1 MRGVPGAPNAVQAA
15 AAHWAG
21 TATQDLNATDST
33 RKLIMKSGLY
43 LGRWFGIDVIVHWT
57 FLLMVALLMAAQLL
71 TGASWASVAGSTTLL
86 MAVFLCVLMHEFG
99 HALTARAFGIR
110 TQDITLLP
118 IGGLARLERIPENP
132 WQEFWFAVAGPAVNV
147 AIVALLWPAAAVMGR
162 VQDLWRGDLTAVSF
176 LTQLISINAT
186 LVAFNLLPAF
196 PMDGGRVL
204 RAVLAM
210 FMPYAKAT
218 NIAASCGQF
227 MAVLFGI
234 VGFFTN
240 WMLMLVAFFVYFAA
254 RGEAQHVQTRSLV
267 RGARVREAMVPR
279 FRGLDPGMSL
289 RTAVEEL
296 LADHQQDFPVVER
309 GKVIGVLHRVDLFA
323 GLAQGRCDATV
334 REVMARDCQFIDESM
349 PLDQAFAVMQQSG
362 RSMLPVL
369 HGHSLV
375 GVLTSDNIEEWL
387 MVRAALRQNAERN
400 AMDKPGKYA
409 DSLTA

>member
-1 MRGVPGAPNAVQAA
+1 
-15 AAHWAG
+15 
-21 TATQDLNATDST
+21 
-33 RKLIMKSGLY
+33 MKSGLY

-71 TGASWASVAGSTTLL
+71 TGASWAAVAGSTTLL

-132 WQEFWFAVAGPAVNV
+132 WQEFWIAVAGPAVNV

-289 RTAVEEL
+289 RAAVEEL

>member
-1 MRGVPGAPNAVQAA
+1 
-15 AAHWAG
+15 
-21 TATQDLNATDST
+21 
-33 RKLIMKSGLY
+33 MKSGLY

-57 FLLMVALLMAAQLL
+57 FLLLIGLLVVAQLL
-71 TGASWASVAGSTTLL
+71 TGAAWAAVAGSTTLL
-86 MAVFLCVLMHEFG
+86 LAVFLCVLLHEFG

-110 TQDITLLP
+110 THDITLLP

-132 WQEFWFAVAGPAVNV
+132 WQEFWIALAGPAVNV
-147 AIVALLWPAAAVMGR
+147 AIVAVLLPVAAALGS
-162 VQDLWRGDLTAVSF
+162 VQELMRSDLTAVGF
-176 LTQLISINAT
+176 LTQLISINVA
-186 LVAFNLLPAF
+186 LVVFNLLPAF

-210 FMPYAKAT
+210 FLPYARAT
-218 NIAASCGQF
+218 NIAAACGQV

-254 RGEAQHVQTRSLV
+254 RGEAQHVQMRSLV

-279 FRGLDPGMSL
+279 FRGLDPEMSL
-289 RTAVEEL
+289 RAAVDEL

-309 GKVIGVLHRVDLFA
+309 GKLIGVLHRVDLLA
-323 GLAQGRCDATV
+323 GLAQGRFDATV
-334 REVMARDCQFIDESM
+334 RDVMARNCQFIEEAM
-349 PLDQAFAVMQQSG
+349 PLDQAFAIMQQSG
-362 RSMLPVL
+362 CSMLPVL

-387 MVRAALRQNAERN
+387 TVRSALRQHAEGGAAEVSTR
-400 AMDKPGKYA
+400 YS
-409 DSLTA
+409 DSLRA

>member
-1 MRGVPGAPNAVQAA
+1 
-15 AAHWAG
+15 
-21 TATQDLNATDST
+21 
-33 RKLIMKSGLY
+33 MKSGLY

-57 FLLMVALLMAAQLL
+57 FLLLVGLLMTTQLL
-71 TGASWASVAGSTTLL
+71 TGASWATVAGSTTLL
-86 MAVFLCVLMHEFG
+86 LAVFLCVLLHEFG
-99 HALTARAFGIR
+99 HALTAQVFGIR

-132 WQEFWFAVAGPAVNV
+132 WQEFWIALAGPAVNV
-147 AIVALLWPAAAVMGR
+147 AIVALLLPVAVALGG
-162 VQDLWRGDLTAVSF
+162 VHDLWRGDLTAASF
-176 LTQLISINAT
+176 LAQLISINVT

-210 FMPYAKAT
+210 FLPYAKAT
-218 NIAASCGQF
+218 NIAAACGQV

-267 RGARVREAMVPR
+267 RGARVRDAMVPR

-289 RTAVEEL
+289 RAAVEEL

-309 GKVIGVLHRVDLFA
+309 GQVIGVLHRVDLLS
-323 GLAQGRCDATV
+323 GLARGRFEATV
-334 REVMARDCQFIDESM
+334 RDVMARDCQFIDESM

-387 MVRAALRQNAERN
+387 MLRSALRQHAQRDATET
-400 AMDKPGKYA
+400 PGKYA
-409 DSLTA
+409 DSLSA

>member
-1 MRGVPGAPNAVQAA
+1 
-15 AAHWAG
+15 
-21 TATQDLNATDST
+21 
-33 RKLIMKSGLY
+33 MKSGLH

-57 FLLMVALLMAAQLL
+57 FLLLIGLLVVGQLL
-71 TGASWASVAGSTTLL
+71 TGAAWAAVAGSTTLL
-86 MAVFLCVLMHEFG
+86 MAVFLCVLLHEFG
-99 HALTARAFGIR
+99 HALTARTFGIR
-110 TQDITLLP
+110 THDITLLP
-118 IGGLARLERIPENP
+118 IGGLARLERIPGES
-132 WQEFWFAVAGPAVNV
+132 VAGVLDCAGRASGQRRHRGVVV
-147 AIVALLWPAAAVMGR
+147 ARGGGLGR
-162 VQDLWRGDLTAVSF
+162 RPGPVRGDLTAVSF
-176 LTQLISINAT
+176 LTQLISINVT

-210 FMPYAKAT
+210 FLPYAKAT
-218 NIAASCGQF
+218 NIAAACGQF

-279 FRGLDPGMSL
+279 FRALDPGMSL
-289 RTAVEEL
+289 RAAVEEL
-296 LADHQQDFPVVER
+296 LADHQQDFPVVES
-309 GKVIGVLHRVDLFA
+309 GQVIGVLHRVDL
-323 GLAQGRCDATV
+323 LSCVAQGRCDATV
-334 REVMARDCQFIDESM
+334 RDVMARDCQFIEETM
-349 PLDQAFAVMQQSG
+349 PLDQAFAIMQQSG

-387 MVRAALRQNAERN
+387 LVRSALRQHSGDAAAEMSPR
-400 AMDKPGKYA
+400 YS
-409 DSLTA
+409 DSLPA